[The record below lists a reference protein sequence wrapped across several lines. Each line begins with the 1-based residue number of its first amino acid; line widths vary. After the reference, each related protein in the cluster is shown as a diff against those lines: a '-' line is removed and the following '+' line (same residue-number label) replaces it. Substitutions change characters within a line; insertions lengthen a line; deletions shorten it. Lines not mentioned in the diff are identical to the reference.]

1 MRKRYVLPVF
11 LFLFPIAAAAQ
22 DLSGKWFG
30 FITQLPGAFSEIY
43 NLELDLSADENHI
56 RGESFVSIKDS
67 LYIRIGLAGS
77 AGADSIRLQE
87 NIREIRQEVLPP
99 GWMMCIKKIS
109 LTLVRKGNMEL
120 LQGTWSGEAR
130 DQEPCLPGRIIVARN
145 KEDLAGLRRSFTN
158 PGAVTA
164 VSSRVSGHPVLQDFT
179 RPFLNTYAR
188 PVTEIPVSGRSLQLQ
203 LRDYRKIDDD
213 TVSVY
218 LNREPLVRNVRIARK
233 VRTVN
238 FQLDPGTD
246 LHEILLYA
254 ENLGQIPPNTSQLV
268 LIDGRKTHRITI
280 RSDRQQ
286 SAAIYLRYRPEE

>member
-30 FITQLPGAFSEIY
+30 FITQLPGAYSEIY
-43 NLELDLSADENHI
+43 SLELDLSVDQNRI

-67 LYIRIGLAGS
+67 LYVRIGLAGS

-87 NIREIRQEVLPP
+87 NIQQVRQEVLPS
-99 GWMMCIKKIS
+99 GWMMCVKNIV
-109 LTLVRKGNMEL
+109 LALVQDGNREL

-130 DQEPCLPGRIIVARN
+130 DREPCLPGRIALVRN
-145 KEDLAGLRRSFTN
+145 KEDLAGLRRSFTSPGVVTTVSN
-158 PGAVTA
+158 P
-164 VSSRVSGHPVLQDFT
+164 VSGAAPPDFT
-179 RPFLNTYAR
+179 RPFLSTYAR
-188 PVTEIPVSGRSLQLQ
+188 RVTEIPVSSRTLQLQ
-203 LRDYRKIDDD
+203 LRDYRRIDND

-218 LNREPLVRNVRIARK
+218 LNREPLVRNIRIARK
-233 VRTVN
+233 IQTVT

-246 LHEILLYA
+246 VHEILLYA

-268 LIDGRKTHRITI
+268 LVDGRKTHRITI
-280 RSDRQQ
+280 RSDKQE